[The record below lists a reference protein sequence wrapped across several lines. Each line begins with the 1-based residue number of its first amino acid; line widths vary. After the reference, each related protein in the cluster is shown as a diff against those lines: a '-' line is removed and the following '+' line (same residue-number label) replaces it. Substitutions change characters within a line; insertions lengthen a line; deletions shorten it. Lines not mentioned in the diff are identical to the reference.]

1 MYLGIDLGTSNSIVA
16 GIVDGQA
23 RVFRPADGGEALPSV
38 IYFDKR
44 GHRLYGRRAYDQAS
58 ISPDN
63 VAAGF
68 KRLMGSSTPIEIKGA
83 GLKLTPEECSAEIIR
98 QLLGQASTETGKEEI
113 TGAVITIPAA
123 FNQMQSEATL
133 RAAKMAGLERVDL
146 LQEPVAA
153 AMAAMKGAKR
163 SGQFLIYDLGGG
175 TFDVALA
182 QAINGTVTIVA
193 HQGINMLGGRDFDRM
208 IVNEIVRPWL
218 ASNFDL
224 PENFQRDPQYRR
236 LVRVAQLA
244 AEKAKIDLSSKEE
257 TAIFASDDE
266 VRMADQSQVEIFL
279 DAPITRAQLETLIR
293 KPVMQTVE
301 VIRELLSENNY
312 KHEDIDRIV
321 FVGGPSRIPFIRQI
335 VGDELGIAVD
345 LTADPMTAVATGAA
359 YYAENREWDSE
370 NVSTPKPQQA
380 SAPVPEEASLSFQ
393 FTARTPDSK
402 TIITLNVQGNP
413 PADRQLQIKSADWDS
428 GSLPLAD
435 GLTVSV
441 PLKETG
447 EHKFDVRVL
456 DADGK
461 ELPQHNQTLMITRL
475 VAAAQSI
482 PAAHTIAIKA
492 LDHAFAQENIL
503 IPLLK
508 KGDMLPTEGK
518 VSLKSARNLKP
529 HEAGFLGF
537 ELFQVE
543 YPERLD
549 LNLCVG
555 TFRIGGDDLP
565 GGYAIKEGDPVTFNW
580 RVSDS
585 GILQATV
592 TLEDNGS
599 RGKLDLKVPRFY
611 VPQAGEISFDGDR
624 GIRFAAAILKQG
636 EDEWGDLAA
645 AVGPQAGPEVQL
657 LKTRLVEQREIL
669 DEAGYDAETI
679 RLVTE
684 EARFIRQDI
693 ARVSYKHQMA
703 MAQRR
708 LGKMT
713 AVFNRIARA
722 HAEKVESARFD
733 SHAFKIQKIVEDN
746 DPAGLEDVEK
756 NLSEMRDLFFAIAW
770 RDPDYVYAWYK
781 RLSVEAYLFPDA
793 AEFRT
798 MVEEGGRLDS
808 RSDSGKMQDLV
819 SRMLS
824 ARMALSANNNVGELA
839 TVVKA

>member
-1 MYLGIDLGTSNSIVA
+1 MYIGIDLGTSNSIVA

-23 RVFRPADGGEALPSV
+23 RVFRPADGGEALPSI

-44 GHRLYGRRAYDQAS
+44 GHRLYGRRAHDQAL

-68 KRLMGSSTPIEIKGA
+68 KRLMGSSTPIEIKEA

-98 QLLGQASTETGKEEI
+98 QLLGQAFTETGKEEV

-146 LQEPVAA
+146 LQEPIAA
-153 AMAAMKGAKR
+153 AMAAMEGAKR

-182 QAINGTVTIVA
+182 QSINGTVTIVA

-208 IVNEIVRPWL
+208 IVNEVVRPWL
-218 ASNFDL
+218 IANFDL
-224 PENFQRDPQYRR
+224 PEHFQRDSQYRR
-236 LVRVAQLA
+236 LIRVAQLA
-244 AEKAKIDLSSKEE
+244 AEKAKIDLSSMEE
-257 TAIFASDDE
+257 TKIFASDDE
-266 VRMADQSQVEIFL
+266 VRMVDHSQVEIYI
-279 DAPITRAQLETLIR
+279 DAPITRAQLEDLIR
-293 KPVMQTVE
+293 KPVLQTVE
-301 VIRELLSENNY
+301 MIRNLLSENNY

-321 FVGGPSRIPFIRQI
+321 FVGGPSRIPFIRKT
-335 VGDELGIAVD
+335 VSDELGITVD
-345 LTADPMTAVATGAA
+345 LTADPLTAVAIGAA
-359 YYAENREWDSE
+359 YYAENRQWDSE

-380 SAPVPEEASLSFQ
+380 SAPVPDEASLSFQ
-393 FTARTPDSK
+393 YTARTPDSK
-402 TIITLNVQGNP
+402 TTITLNVQGTP

-456 DADGK
+456 DGQNK
-461 ELPQHNQTLMITRL
+461 ELPQHNQTFVITRL
-475 VAAAQSI
+475 VAAAQNI

-503 IPLLK
+503 IPLVK
-508 KGDMLPTEGK
+508 KADMLPAEGK

-529 HEAGFLGF
+529 HEAGELGF

-549 LNLCVG
+549 LNLCIG
-555 TFRIGGDDLP
+555 TFRVSGVDLP
-565 GGYAIKEGDPVTFNW
+565 GGYAIKEGDPITFNW

-599 RGKLDLKVPRFY
+599 HGKLDLKAPRFY
-611 VPQAGEISFDGDR
+611 VPQAGEISFEGDR
-624 GIRFAAAILKQG
+624 GIRFAAALLKQA
-636 EDEWGDLAA
+636 EDDWGDLAA
-645 AVGPQAGPEVQL
+645 AVGPKAGPEVQL

-669 DEAGYDAETI
+669 DEAGYDPETI

-684 EARFIRQDI
+684 EARFIRQDV
-693 ARVSYKHQMA
+693 ARVTRKHQMA
-703 MAQRR
+703 MMQRR

-733 SHAFKIQKIVEDN
+733 SHAFKIEKIIEDN
-746 DPAGLEDVEK
+746 DPAGLADAEK
-756 NLSEMRDLFFAIAW
+756 NLSEMRDLFFTIAW
-770 RDPDYVYAWYK
+770 RDPNYVYAWYR
-781 RLSVEAYLFPDA
+781 RLSVESYLFPDA
-793 AEFRT
+793 AEFRA
-798 MVEEGGRLDS
+798 MVEEGQKLNPVNDN
-808 RSDSGKMQDLV
+808 GKMQDLV
-819 SRMLS
+819 GRMLN
-824 ARMALSANNNVGELA
+824 ARMTLSAHDTAGDLA